1 MCDTIFMSPA
11 MQCNKLFIVQT
22 EESLNIF
29 FLKNN
34 SGQGKKTKMPVWRFL
49 RIFTYTDE
57 GLFRLGKG

>member
-11 MQCNKLFIVQT
+11 MQCNKRYIVQT

-34 SGQGKKTKMPVWRFL
+34 SGQGKKENEDAG
-49 RIFTYTDE
+49 IFVFFYIRMR
-57 GLFRLGKG
+57 GYLG